1 MKLESRAA
9 AWCHLVKFAPHR
21 PYGTFLALAEK
32 LVTGVLFVH
41 LIYEKNGENCV
52 NCRQYLLPEHITIT
66 FFCYLFFS
74 IGRNVRYRCVT
85 GTYLFI

>member
-1 MKLESRAA
+1 MLSIFLNKLFSQMKLESRAA
-9 AWCHLVKFAPHR
+9 AWCHIVKFAPHR

-52 NCRQYLLPEHITIT
+52 NCRQYLLPEHIT
-66 FFCYLFFS
+66 
-74 IGRNVRYRCVT
+74 VT
-85 GTYLFI
+85 CILVPVPVF